1 MEAIRTELQAL
12 SQEGGWLFWAL
23 IALAFGIGFAMMTIW
38 RSLSWRDAP
47 ILSSRQWNS
56 LFKSWQDQPELIQQL
71 RTNLVESG
79 NSGVE
84 QVEKRLFAKARR
96 RIPFAFVLIGAA
108 PLVGL
113 LGTVSGMM
121 STFSGMAAGG
131 DAPIDAIS
139 RGISEALIT
148 TQTGLIIA
156 VPAFLLAT
164 FLKSRLDQKVLV
176 FRRIEAEV
184 LKSLPQEVSHA

>member
-1 MEAIRTELQAL
+1 MIDIIKTELGSL

-23 IALAFGIGFAMMTIW
+23 IALSFGICFAMLTIW
-38 RSLSWRDAP
+38 SSLNWRDAIVLTP
-47 ILSSRQWNS
+47 AQWKRIFRNRTGE
-56 LFKSWQDQPELIQQL
+56 PELMQKL
-71 RTNLVESG
+71 RIRLS
-79 NSGVE
+79 NSGETGIE

-121 STFSGMAAGG
+121 ATFSGMARGEN
-131 DAPIDAIS
+131 APIDSIS

-148 TQTGLIIA
+148 TQVGLIIA
-156 VPAFLLAT
+156 VPSYLICSY
-164 FLKSRLDQKVLV
+164 LKSRLDQQTLA
-176 FRRIEAEV
+176 FRQIEVEI
-184 LKSLPQEVSHA
+184 LKQNSNHA